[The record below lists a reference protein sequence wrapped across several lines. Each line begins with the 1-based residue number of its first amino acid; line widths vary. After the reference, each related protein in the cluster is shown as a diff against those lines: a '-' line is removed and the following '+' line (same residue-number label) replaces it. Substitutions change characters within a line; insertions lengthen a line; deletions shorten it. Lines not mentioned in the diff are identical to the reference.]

1 MIAQTSR
8 RRNTTRP
15 PTAKGLI
22 DQLEKSFR
30 HALRSGDGEAAPAA
44 LLWADADGQWAALV
58 ARLQAVL
65 PHLFVLG
72 SYDAAKRT
80 GPAIW
85 LRCVVDRVLEEV
97 AFEPDVVPILYLPG
111 VARQSLR
118 AGDECPRELQ
128 PLVEL
133 QYRGRVWHQKN
144 GRDWTVEAFL
154 VSEDGLQLEVAQ
166 DAKTR
171 DAAQRSLPLLAETP
185 LDGLRGH
192 RLDADDFD
200 RLAVSD
206 LTRDLLRWMGVG
218 DALRMSEG
226 EARWKAF
233 CSVCHSD
240 FKFDPDKKAPSDAAF
255 ALVEG
260 GGKWANVWQ
269 RFKEAPKLY
278 PDVAQLLRETMT
290 PLLHQNSERDARGNA
305 KAEQELRGRLVA
317 LANQPHATALAA
329 LAALEAAHGKRR
341 AWVWAELGES
351 PLAGAL
357 APLARLATVATHTL
371 GGATFDAAVSAYVS
385 NGWRCD
391 RAALEALASVTQ
403 PADVALV
410 QNVVRAIYLP
420 WLDASARHF
429 QSLVNGAEPV
439 VRVADPVVGV
449 KVTGSQHEKD
459 ACFVFA
465 DGLRYDVASMLAER
479 LEAKGYRVRL
489 NHRLAPLP
497 TVTSTAKPFAT
508 LSHDKL
514 EGGEDIVDFN
524 PRFKNSPQAAN
535 AQRLR
540 DDMATRG
547 IDLLGA
553 DIRPAKQGT
562 TGGWLETGKLD
573 ELGHTLGARLAAQI
587 DTELETLVDQITGLS
602 EAGWTRIRVV
612 TDHGWLLMPGGLPP
626 VELPKHLTATKWSR
640 AATVKGDAKPEVPVY
655 QWHWNP
661 HVRIASPPGVG
672 SFAKNT
678 EYSHGGISPQE
689 CIVPELIVE
698 RGDGGTTASITS
710 ITWRGMRC
718 RVLVTSNDPSVRVD
732 LRLNWKQANTSIAAS
747 AKEVGPAGEASLAVA
762 DDAHEGAAA
771 TVVVVDG
778 VGNVID
784 RKSTTVGE
792 TL

>member
-1 MIAQTSR
+1 MSHSR
-8 RRNTTRP
+8 RRSTNP
-15 PTAKGLI
+15 PPHAKGLL
-22 DQLEKSFR
+22 DQLEKSFL
-30 HALRSGDGEAAPAA
+30 HALRSGEGEAAPAA
-44 LLWADADGQWAALV
+44 LLWADADKQWAALV
-58 ARLQAVL
+58 ARLQTAL

-72 SYDAAKRT
+72 TYDATKRT

-85 LRCVVDRVLEEV
+85 LRCVVDRALEDV
-97 AFEPDVVPILYLPG
+97 ALEPGVVPILYLPG

-154 VSEDGLQLEVAQ
+154 VSEDGLRLDVAQ

-171 DAAQRSLPLLAETP
+171 EAAQRSLPLLAETP

-192 RLDADDFD
+192 RLEADDFD

-206 LTRDLLRWMGVG
+206 PTRELLRWISVG
-218 DALRMSEG
+218 DGLRRSEG
-226 EARWKAF
+226 EGRWKAF
-233 CSVCHSD
+233 CGVCNSD
-240 FKFDPDKKAPSDAAF
+240 FNFDPDKKSPADAAT

-260 GGKWANVWQ
+260 SGKWATVWQ

-278 PDVAQLLRETMT
+278 PDVAKLLRETAA
-290 PLLHQNSERDARGNA
+290 PLLHRGSERDAGGNA
-305 KAEQELRGRLVA
+305 KAEQELRASLGA
-317 LANQPHATALAA
+317 LANKPHATALAEVT
-329 LAALEAAHGKRR
+329 ALEAAHGKRR
-341 AWVWAELGES
+341 DWVWAELGES

-357 APLARLATVATHTL
+357 APLAKLAAAATTTL
-371 GGATFDAAVSAYVS
+371 GGATVDAAVTAYV
-385 NGWRCD
+385 NDGWRCD
-391 RAALEALASVTQ
+391 RAALEALASVKQ
-403 PADVALV
+403 PGDVALI
-410 QNVVRAIYLP
+410 QSVVRALYLP

-429 QSLVNGAEPV
+429 QGLIDAAENA
-439 VRVADPVVGV
+439 VRA

-459 ACFVFA
+459 ACLMFA
-465 DGLRYDVASMLAER
+465 DGLRYDVAGMLAER
-479 LEAKGYRVRL
+479 LEEKGYRARL

-508 LSHDKL
+508 LSHDRL

-540 DDMATRG
+540 DDMASRG
-547 IDLLGA
+547 IDLLGE
-553 DIRPAKQGT
+553 DIRPAKQGS

-573 ELGHTLGARLAAQI
+573 ELGHKLGARLAAQI
-587 DTELETLVDQITGLS
+587 DTELEILLDQIAGLI
-602 EAGWTRIRVV
+602 EAGWTRIRIV

-626 VELPKHLTATKWSR
+626 VEVPKHLTATRWSR
-640 AATVKGDAKPEVPVY
+640 AATVRSGAKPEVPVY
-655 QWHWNP
+655 LWHWNP

-678 EYSHGGISPQE
+678 EYSHGGVSPQE

-698 RGDGGTTASITS
+698 RGGGGTTASITAV
-710 ITWRGMRC
+710 TWRGMRC
-718 RVLVTSNDPSVRVD
+718 RVAVTTNDPSVRVD
-732 LRLNWKQANTSIAAS
+732 LRTNWKQANTSIAAS
-747 AKEVGPAGEASLAVA
+747 PKEVGPAGEQSLAVA
-762 DDAHEGAAA
+762 DDSKEDQAA
-771 TVVVVDG
+771 TVVVLDG
-778 VGNVID
+778 AGNVLD
-784 RKSTTVGE
+784 RKVTTVGE
-792 TL
+792 AS

>member
-1 MIAQTSR
+1 MTSSTSR
-8 RRNTTRP
+8 RRSTTP
-15 PTAKGLI
+15 PSHAKGLL
-22 DQLEKSFR
+22 DQLEKSFL
-30 HALRSGDGEAAPAA
+30 HALRSGEGEAAPAA
-44 LLWADADGQWAALV
+44 LLWADADKQWAALV
-58 ARLQAVL
+58 ARLQTAL

-72 SYDAAKRT
+72 TYDAAKRT

-85 LRCVVDRVLEEV
+85 LRCVVDRVLEDV
-97 AFEPDVVPILYLPG
+97 ALEPGVVPILYLPG

-154 VSEDGLQLEVAQ
+154 VSEDGLQLDVAQ

-171 DAAQRSLPLLAETP
+171 EAAQRSLPLLAETP

-192 RLDADDFD
+192 RLEADDFD

-206 LTRDLLRWMGVG
+206 PTRDLLRWMGIG
-218 DALRMSEG
+218 DGLRKTEG

-233 CSVCHSD
+233 CGVCNSD
-240 FKFDPDKKAPSDAAF
+240 FKFDPDKKSPSDAAF

-260 GGKWANVWQ
+260 NGKWANVWQ

-278 PDVAQLLRETMT
+278 PDVAKLLRDAAT
-290 PLLHQNSERDARGNA
+290 PLLYRGSERDAGGNI
-305 KAEQELRGRLVA
+305 KAEQELRASLEA
-317 LANQPHATALAA
+317 LAHKPHASALAEV
-329 LAALEAAHGKRR
+329 AALEAAHGKRR
-341 AWVWAELGES
+341 GWVWAELGES

-357 APLARLATVATHTL
+357 APLAKLATAAATTL
-371 GGATFDAAVSAYVS
+371 GGATVDAAVTAYV
-385 NGWRCD
+385 NDGWRCD
-391 RAALEALASVTQ
+391 RAALEALASVKQ
-403 PADVALV
+403 PADVALI
-410 QNVVRAIYLP
+410 QSVVRALYLP
-420 WLDASARHF
+420 WIDASARHF
-429 QSLVNGAEPV
+429 QSLIDGAEDA
-439 VRVADPVVGV
+439 VRA

-459 ACFVFA
+459 ACLMFA
-465 DGLRYDVASMLAER
+465 DGLRYDVAGMLAER
-479 LEAKGYRVRL
+479 LEAKGYRVGL

-540 DDMATRG
+540 DDMASRG
-547 IDLLGA
+547 IDLLGE
-553 DIRPAKQGT
+553 DIRPGKQGS

-573 ELGHTLGARLAAQI
+573 ELGHKLGARLAAQI
-587 DTELETLVDQITGLS
+587 DTELEMLLEQVSGLI
-602 EAGWTRIRVV
+602 EAGWTRIRIV
-612 TDHGWLLMPGGLPP
+612 TDHGWLLMPGGLPHVAVP
-626 VELPKHLTATKWSR
+626 SHLTTTKWSR
-640 AATVKGDAKPEVPVY
+640 AATVKGDAKPSVPVHA
-655 QWHWNP
+655 WHWNT

-672 SFAKNT
+672 SFAPNT

-689 CIVPELIVE
+689 CIVPELVVE
-698 RGDGGTTASITS
+698 RGGGGTTASITA

-718 RVLVTSNDPSVRVD
+718 RVSVTTNDPSVSVD
-732 LRLNWKQANTSIAAS
+732 LRTNWKQPNTSIAAS
-747 AKEVGPAGEASLAVA
+747 SKEVGPAGEASLAVA
-762 DDAHEGAAA
+762 DDAHEGHAA
-771 TVVVVDG
+771 TIVVVDG
-778 VGNVID
+778 AGNVLD
-784 RKSTTVGE
+784 RKTTTVGE
-792 TL
+792 AS

>member
-1 MIAQTSR
+1 MTTTSSR
-8 RRNTTRP
+8 RRASTP
-15 PTAKGLI
+15 PRARGLV
-22 DQLEKSFR
+22 DALEHSFV
-30 HALRSGDGEAAPAA
+30 HALRSGEGEAAPAA
-44 LLWADADGQWAALV
+44 LLWADADRQWAALV
-58 ARLQAVL
+58 ARLQTAL

-72 SYDAAKRT
+72 TYDATKRT

-85 LRCVVDRVLEEV
+85 LRCVVDRVLED
-97 AFEPDVVPILYLPG
+97 APLEPGVVPILYLPG

-154 VSEDGLQLEVAQ
+154 VSEDGLQLDVAQ

-171 DAAQRSLPLLAETP
+171 EAAQRSLPLLAETP

-192 RLDADDFD
+192 RLEADDFD

-206 LTRDLLRWMGVG
+206 PTRDLLRWMGVG
-218 DALRMSEG
+218 DGLRKTEG

-233 CSVCHSD
+233 CGVCNSD
-240 FKFDPDKKAPSDAAF
+240 FKFDPDKKSPSDAAF

-260 GGKWANVWQ
+260 NGKWANVWQ

-278 PDVAQLLRETMT
+278 PDVAKLLRDAAT
-290 PLLHQNSERDARGNA
+290 PLLYRGSERDAGGNI
-305 KAEQELRGRLVA
+305 KAEQELRASLEA
-317 LANQPHATALAA
+317 LAHKPHASALAEV
-329 LAALEAAHGKRR
+329 AALEAAHGKRR
-341 AWVWAELGES
+341 GWVWAELGES

-357 APLARLATVATHTL
+357 APLAKLATAAATTL
-371 GGATFDAAVSAYVS
+371 GGATVDAAVTAYV
-385 NGWRCD
+385 NDGWRCD
-391 RAALEALASVTQ
+391 RAALEALASVKQ
-403 PADVALV
+403 PADVALI
-410 QNVVRAIYLP
+410 QSAVRALYLP

-429 QSLVNGAEPV
+429 QSLIDGAENA
-439 VRVADPVVGV
+439 VRA

-459 ACFVFA
+459 ACLMFA
-465 DGLRYDVASMLAER
+465 DGLRYDVAGMLAER
-479 LEAKGYRVRL
+479 LEAKGYRVGL

-540 DDMATRG
+540 DDMASRG
-547 IDLLGA
+547 IDLLGE
-553 DIRPAKQGT
+553 DIRPGKQGS

-573 ELGHTLGARLAAQI
+573 ELGHKLGARLAAQI
-587 DTELETLVDQITGLS
+587 DTELEILLDQVTGLI
-602 EAGWTRIRVV
+602 EAGWTRIRIV
-612 TDHGWLLMPGGLPP
+612 TDHGWLLMPGGLPHVAVP
-626 VELPKHLTATKWSR
+626 SHLTTTKWSR
-640 AATVKGDAKPEVPVY
+640 AATVKGDAKPSVPVHA
-655 QWHWNP
+655 WHWNT

-672 SFAKNT
+672 SFAPNT

-689 CIVPELIVE
+689 CIVPELVVE
-698 RGDGGTTASITS
+698 RGGGGTTASITA

-718 RVLVTSNDPSVRVD
+718 RVSVTTNDPSVRVD
-732 LRLNWKQANTSIAAS
+732 LRTNWKQPNTSIAAS
-747 AKEVGPAGEASLAVA
+747 SKEVGPAGEASLAVA
-762 DDAHEGAAA
+762 DDAHEGHAA
-771 TVVVVDG
+771 TIVVVDG
-778 VGNVID
+778 AGNVLD
-784 RKSTTVGE
+784 RKTTTVGE
-792 TL
+792 AS

>member
-1 MIAQTSR
+1 MTTSSR
-8 RRNTTRP
+8 RRTSTP
-15 PTAKGLI
+15 PRARGLV
-22 DQLEKSFR
+22 DALEHSFL
-30 HALRSGDGEAAPAA
+30 HALRSAEGEAAPAA
-44 LLWADADGQWAALV
+44 LLWADADKQWAALV
-58 ARLQAVL
+58 ARLQTAL

-72 SYDAAKRT
+72 PYEAAKRT

-85 LRCVVDRVLEEV
+85 LRCVVDRVLEDV
-97 AFEPDVVPILYLPG
+97 ALEAGVVPILYLPG

-118 AGDECPRELQ
+118 AGDECPRDLQ

-154 VSEDGLQLEVAQ
+154 VSEDGLQLDVAQ

-171 DAAQRSLPLLAETP
+171 EAAQRSLPLLAEMP

-192 RLDADDFD
+192 RLEADDFD

-206 LTRDLLRWMGVG
+206 PTRDLLRWMGAG
-218 DALRMSEG
+218 DALRKTEG

-233 CSVCHSD
+233 CGVCNLD
-240 FKFDPDKKAPSDAAF
+240 FKLDPDKKSPSDAAF

-260 GGKWANVWQ
+260 DGKWANVWQ

-278 PDVAQLLRETMT
+278 PDVAKLLRDAAT
-290 PLLHQNSERDARGNA
+290 PLLFRGSERDAVGNTR
-305 KAEQELRGRLVA
+305 AEQELRASLEA
-317 LANQPHATALAA
+317 LANRPHSTALAEVA
-329 LAALEAAHGKRR
+329 ELEAAHGKRR
-341 AWVWAELGES
+341 EWVWAELGES

-357 APLARLATVATHTL
+357 APLARLSTAAATTV
-371 GGATFDAAVSAYVS
+371 GGATIDAAVTAYV
-385 NGWRCD
+385 NDGWRCD
-391 RAALEALASVTQ
+391 RAALEALASVRQ
-403 PADVALV
+403 PGDVALI
-410 QNVVRAIYLP
+410 QSVVRALYLP

-429 QSLVNGAEPV
+429 QSLIDGAENA
-439 VRVADPVVGV
+439 VRAR
-449 KVTGSQHEKD
+449 VTGTQHEKD
-459 ACFVFA
+459 ACIMFA
-465 DGLRYDVASMLAER
+465 DGLRYDVAAMLAER
-479 LEAKGYRVRL
+479 LEAQGLRARL

-508 LSHDKL
+508 LSHDRL

-540 DDMATRG
+540 DDMASRG
-547 IDLLGA
+547 IDLLGE
-553 DIRPAKQGT
+553 DIRPAKQGS

-573 ELGHTLGARLAAQI
+573 ELGQKLGARLAGQI
-587 DTELETLVDQITGLS
+587 DTELEILVEQVAGLID
-602 EAGWTRIRVV
+602 AGWTRIRIV

-626 VELPKHLTATKWSR
+626 VEVPKHLTTTKWTR
-640 AATVKGDAKPEVPVY
+640 AATVRGDAKPEVPVY
-655 QWHWNP
+655 PWHWNP

-698 RGDGGTTASITS
+698 RGGGGTTASITS
-710 ITWRGMRC
+710 VTWRGMRC
-718 RVLVTSNDPSVRVD
+718 RVAVMTNDPSVRVD
-732 LRLNWKQANTSIAAS
+732 LRTSWKQAASSIAVS
-747 AKEVGPAGEASLAVA
+747 PKEVGPAGEQSLAVA
-762 DDAHEGAAA
+762 DDSHEGHAS

-778 VGNVID
+778 AGNVLD
-784 RKSTTVGE
+784 RKATTVGE
-792 TL
+792 AS

>member
-1 MIAQTSR
+1 MTSSTSR
-8 RRNTTRP
+8 RRSTTP
-15 PTAKGLI
+15 PSHAKGLL
-22 DQLEKSFR
+22 DQLEKSFL
-30 HALRSGDGEAAPAA
+30 HALRSGEGEAAPAA
-44 LLWADADGQWAALV
+44 LLWADADRQWAALV
-58 ARLQAVL
+58 ARLQTAL

-72 SYDAAKRT
+72 TYDAAKRT

-85 LRCVVDRVLEEV
+85 LRCVVDRVLEDV
-97 AFEPDVVPILYLPG
+97 ALEPGVVPILYLPG

-144 GRDWTVEAFL
+144 GRDWTVEGFL
-154 VSEDGLQLEVAQ
+154 VSEDGLQLDVAQ

-171 DAAQRSLPLLAETP
+171 EAAQRSLPLLAETP

-192 RLDADDFD
+192 RLEADDFD

-206 LTRDLLRWMGVG
+206 PTRDLLRWMGIG
-218 DALRMSEG
+218 DGLRKTEG

-233 CSVCHSD
+233 CGVCNSD
-240 FKFDPDKKAPSDAAF
+240 FKFDPDKKSPSDAAF

-260 GGKWANVWQ
+260 NGKWANVWQ

-278 PDVAQLLRETMT
+278 PDVAKLLRDAAT
-290 PLLHQNSERDARGNA
+290 PLLYRGSERDAGGNI
-305 KAEQELRGRLVA
+305 KAEQELRASLEA
-317 LANQPHATALAA
+317 LAHKPHASALAEV
-329 LAALEAAHGKRR
+329 AALEAAHGKRR
-341 AWVWAELGES
+341 GWVWAELGES

-357 APLARLATVATHTL
+357 APLAKLATAAATTL
-371 GGATFDAAVSAYVS
+371 GGATVDAAVTAYV
-385 NGWRCD
+385 NDGWRCD
-391 RAALEALASVTQ
+391 RAALEALASVKQ
-403 PADVALV
+403 PADVALI
-410 QNVVRAIYLP
+410 QSVVRALYLP

-429 QSLVNGAEPV
+429 QSLIDGAEDA
-439 VRVADPVVGV
+439 VRA

-459 ACFVFA
+459 ACLMFA
-465 DGLRYDVASMLAER
+465 DGLRYDVAGMLAER
-479 LEAKGYRVRL
+479 LEAKGYRVGL

-540 DDMATRG
+540 DDMASRG
-547 IDLLGA
+547 IDLLGE
-553 DIRPAKQGT
+553 DIRPGKQGS

-573 ELGHTLGARLAAQI
+573 ELGHKLGARLAAQI
-587 DTELETLVDQITGLS
+587 DTELEILLDQVSGLI
-602 EAGWTRIRVV
+602 EAGWTRIRIV
-612 TDHGWLLMPGGLPP
+612 TDHGWLLMPGGLPHVAVP
-626 VELPKHLTATKWSR
+626 SHLTTTKWSR
-640 AATVKGDAKPEVPVY
+640 AATVKGDAKPSVPVHA
-655 QWHWNP
+655 WHWNT

-672 SFAKNT
+672 SFAPNT

-689 CIVPELIVE
+689 CIVPELVVE
-698 RGDGGTTASITS
+698 RGGGGTTASITA

-718 RVLVTSNDPSVRVD
+718 RVSVTTNDPSVRVD
-732 LRLNWKQANTSIAAS
+732 LRTNWKQPNTSIAAS
-747 AKEVGPAGEASLAVA
+747 SKEVGPAGEASLAVA
-762 DDAHEGAAA
+762 DDAHEGHAA
-771 TVVVVDG
+771 TIVVVDG
-778 VGNVID
+778 AGNVLD
-784 RKSTTVGE
+784 RKTTTVGE
-792 TL
+792 AS

>member
-1 MIAQTSR
+1 MTASTSR
-8 RRNTTRP
+8 RRSTAP
-15 PTAKGLI
+15 PPHVKGLL
-22 DQLEKSFR
+22 DQLEKSFL
-30 HALRSGDGEAAPAA
+30 HALRSGEGEAAPAA
-44 LLWADADGQWAALV
+44 LLWADADKQWATLV
-58 ARLQAVL
+58 ARLQTAM

-85 LRCVVDRVLEEV
+85 LRCVVDRVLENV
-97 AFEPDVVPILYLPG
+97 ALDPGVVPILYLPG

-154 VSEDGLQLEVAQ
+154 VSEDGLQLDVAQ

-171 DAAQRSLPLLAETP
+171 EAAQRSLPLLAETP

-192 RLDADDFD
+192 RLEADDFD

-206 LTRDLLRWMGVG
+206 PTRDLLRWMGVG
-218 DALRMSEG
+218 DGLRKTEG

-233 CSVCHSD
+233 CGVCNSD
-240 FKFDPDKKAPSDAAF
+240 FKFDPDKKSPADAAN

-278 PDVAQLLRETMT
+278 PNVAKLLRDTGT
-290 PLLHQNSERDARGNA
+290 PLLYRGSERDAGGNT
-305 KAEQELRGRLVA
+305 KAEQELHASLEA
-317 LANQPHATALAA
+317 LANKPHASALAEV
-329 LAALEAAHGKRR
+329 AALEAAHGKRR
-341 AWVWAELGES
+341 EWVWAELGES
-351 PLAGAL
+351 PLACAL
-357 APLARLATVATHTL
+357 APLAKLATAAATTL
-371 GGATFDAAVSAYVS
+371 GGATVDAAVAAYVS
-385 NGWRCD
+385 DGWRCD
-391 RAALEALASVTQ
+391 RAALEALASVKQ
-403 PADVALV
+403 PADVALI
-410 QNVVRAIYLP
+410 QSVVRALYLP

-429 QSLVNGAEPV
+429 QGLIDGAENA
-439 VRVADPVVGV
+439 VRA

-459 ACFVFA
+459 ACLMFA
-465 DGLRYDVASMLAER
+465 DGLRYDVAGMLAER

-524 PRFKNSPQAAN
+524 PRFKDSPKAAT

-540 DDMATRG
+540 DDMAGRG
-547 IDLLGA
+547 IDLLGE
-553 DIRPAKQGT
+553 DIRPPKQGT

-573 ELGHTLGARLAAQI
+573 ELGHKLGARLAAQI
-587 DTELETLVDQITGLS
+587 DNELEMLLDQVTGLID
-602 EAGWTRIRVV
+602 AGWMRLRIV
-612 TDHGWLLMPGGLPP
+612 TDHGWLLMPGGLPH
-626 VELPKHLTATKWSR
+626 VAVSSHLTTTKWSR
-640 AATVKGDAKPEVPVY
+640 AATVKGDAKPSVPVHA
-655 QWHWNP
+655 WHWNT

-672 SFAKNT
+672 SFAPNT

-689 CIVPELIVE
+689 CIVPELVVE
-698 RGDGGTTASITS
+698 RGGGGTSASITA

-718 RVLVTSNDPSVRVD
+718 RVSVTTNDPSVRVD
-732 LRLNWKQANTSIAAS
+732 LRTNWKQANTSIAAS

-762 DDAHEGAAA
+762 DDAHEGHAA
-771 TVVVVDG
+771 TIVVVDG
-778 VGNVID
+778 AGNVLD
-784 RKSTTVGE
+784 RKTTTVGE
-792 TL
+792 AS